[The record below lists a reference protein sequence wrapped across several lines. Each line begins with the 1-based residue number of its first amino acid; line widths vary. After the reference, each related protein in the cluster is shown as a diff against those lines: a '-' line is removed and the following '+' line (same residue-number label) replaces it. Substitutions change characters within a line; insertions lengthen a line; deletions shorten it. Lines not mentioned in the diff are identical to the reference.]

1 MRWVIVNQH
10 RAMIIR
16 EGKMGLFTKWKLAR
30 YLRIQESEISS
41 FIAQLSQMDADE
53 IGLVVALAAD
63 TRNRLEDAGFL
74 LSDPIGA
81 YTVQPETPSAL
92 NRMIRT
98 LQTEG
103 RLQEAA
109 AVMVWL
115 HTSRVGARLELRLLA
130 RQMWGQL
137 ERGFP
142 HAEEASMALMRMLFR
157 PIRLDGYDQF
167 PKGLSPDPL

>member
-1 MRWVIVNQH
+1 
-10 RAMIIR
+10 
-16 EGKMGLFTKWKLAR
+16 MGLFTKWKLSR

-41 FIAQLSQMDADE
+41 FTAQLSQMDSAE
-53 IGLVVALAAD
+53 IGVVVALTTD

-74 LSDPIGA
+74 LSDPIVA
-81 YTVQPETPSAL
+81 YTINPETPSSL
-92 NRMIRT
+92 SGMIKT
-98 LQTEG
+98 LQAEG

-115 HTSRVGARLELRLLA
+115 HTSRVGARLELRPLA

-142 HAEEASMALMRMLFR
+142 HAEDASMSLMRVFFR
-157 PIRLDGYDQF
+157 PIRIDGYVQF